1 MRAIVGVFLSLLVS
15 TSPAGADH
23 EVDQEFEDVAGSQ
36 WRAYQRLT
44 VKDGQILRLTENLD
58 LVSDEIVIDG
68 TVVTEGYRLRIETK
82 NLVFGKN
89 GKIIAFDSPRD
100 FFGKGSAGSGSQPDG
115 EPQARFSLLQ

>member
-89 GKIIAFDSPRD
+89 GKIIAFDSPR
-100 FFGKGSAGSGSQPDG
+100 FFERFVDLWSGPIIRW
-115 EPQARFSLLQ
+115 PM